1 MGKNKGVINVFI
13 GEDLHAELKIE
24 AARRRLSLKDLVIE
38 KLSRL
43 RADGPKKQRRG
54 NEAIQPA

>member
-38 KLSRL
+38 KLS
-43 RADGPKKQRRG
+43 KK
-54 NEAIQPA
+54 AASK

>member
-1 MGKNKGVINVFI
+1 MLMRRNCNKGSEIMGKNKGVINVFI

-38 KLSRL
+38 KLS
-43 RADGPKKQRRG
+43 KKGGQ
-54 NEAIQPA
+54 